1 MRKLRVESFGRMEWE
16 FMKITKTKL
25 IAYCGMI
32 ALLSSLIVGLLGFTN
47 STNDINEVKNR
58 LLERNVETNIN
69 LTMKYIHNSYGT
81 LTQGDGTLLDKDGNS
96 IEGRF
101 GVVDSVLEDL
111 GDQSTIFVKVNDD
124 FRRISTN
131 VMSDENERAIGTY
144 LGSEHKAYNT
154 VINGELYIGE
164 ADILDES
171 YYTAYR
177 PIKDTNNNVIGL
189 LFVGTPTK
197 VLDNLIEVH
206 DTKMSN
212 INILILVFRVISL
225 GSLIALVS
233 VSVAGKSHNTTYPDR
248 RYKPGQP
255 LSPYLAKESYSAFE

>member
-1 MRKLRVESFGRMEWE
+1 
-16 FMKITKTKL
+16 MKITKTKL

-81 LTQGDGTLLDKDGNS
+81 LTQGQETLLDSHGKS
-96 IEGRF
+96 IEGRY

-131 VMSDENERAIGTY
+131 VMSHENERAIGTY
-144 LGSEHKAYNT
+144 LGKDHKAYNS

-164 ADILDES
+164 ADILNES

-177 PIKDTNNNVIGL
+177 PIKDKNNNVIGL

-197 VLDNLIEVH
+197 ILDNLIEVH
-206 DTKMSN
+206 DVKMSN
-212 INILILVFRVISL
+212 INVSILVFRVISL

-233 VSVAGKSHNTTYPDR
+233 ISVADKNYNTAYPNR
-248 RYKPGQP
+248 RHKPGQA
-255 LSPYLAKESYSAFE
+255 LSPYIAKEYYSAFE

>member
-1 MRKLRVESFGRMEWE
+1 
-16 FMKITKTKL
+16 MKITKTKL

-32 ALLSSLIVGLLGFTN
+32 ALLSSLIVGLLGFTS

-58 LLERNVETNIN
+58 LLERSVETNIN
-69 LTMKYIHNSYGT
+69 LTMKYIHNSYGV
-81 LTQGDGTLLDKDGNS
+81 LSQGDETLLDSHGNS

-124 FRRISTN
+124 FRRLTTN

-144 LGSEHKAYNT
+144 LGKEHKAYDT
-154 VINGELYIGE
+154 VMRGNLYIGE

-177 PIKDTNNNVIGL
+177 PIKDNNNNVIGL

-197 VLDNLIEVH
+197 VLDGLIEGH
-206 DTKMSN
+206 DAKMSN
-212 INILILVFRVISL
+212 INMFIIALRAISL
-225 GSLIALVS
+225 GSLVALVGIS
-233 VSVAGKSHNTTYPDR
+233 AANKKQKTLLPRKQSK
-248 RYKPGQP
+248 QP
-255 LSPYLAKESYSAFE
+255 KPYLSKETYGAFE